1 MYYSTDE
8 SVPQNRRSSTFS
20 LGNNRANLLT
30 NFMRKFTNGMTNST
44 YDKLNRTS
52 TCCFSA
58 SLPTHEINH
67 WVENACLTKGEKVFL
82 FNIGLY

>member
-20 LGNNRANLLT
+20 LGNNRTNLLT
-30 NFMRKFTNGMTNST
+30 SFMRKFTNEMTNST

-58 SLPTHEINH
+58 SLPTQEINH

>member
-8 SVPQNRRSSTFS
+8 SIPQNRRSSTFS

-67 WVENACLTKGEKVFL
+67 WVENACLTKGEKVFFCL
-82 FNIGLY
+82 I